1 MQTNFSYRRKIE
13 LDEKS
18 ISVYRH
24 KEVIMAIDMY
34 DRILDMAKREAVHR
48 GVASFIAN
56 DTESFIRPIDKYVNA
71 KMLAFE
77 RLHTAAN
84 GDSARYVEIKQS
96 KNQLK
101 EYLRDV
107 KFYSEQSASI
117 IVNDLD
123 VNWLVE
129 HVEKGLQGSMLASI
143 GKCYRECT
151 KQEFEYDCSIL
162 AQTVSDC
169 DSESFNG
176 KRWDLEN
183 GNILVKRGNVENAN
197 V

>member
-1 MQTNFSYRRKIE
+1 MTQLTEFRVLLDVTLLMRAKIE
-13 LDEKS
+13 AEN
-18 ISVYRH
+18 
-24 KEVIMAIDMY
+24 
-34 DRILDMAKREAVHR
+34 R
-48 GVASFIAN
+48 GVPSCIVDDTSVFICYLLKEFLFRELPKG
-56 DTESFIRPIDKYVNA
+56 DFFYERKF
-71 KMLAFE
+71 AFE
-77 RLHTAAN
+77 RLCAAAN
-84 GDSARYVEIKQS
+84 SDSARYVEIKQF

-117 IVNDLD
+117 IIDDLD
-123 VNWLVE
+123 VSWMVE
-129 HVEKGLQGSMLASI
+129 HVEKGQQGSMLASI

-151 KQEFEYDCSIL
+151 KQEFEYDCSTL
-162 AQTVSDC
+162 AQTVSDSN
-169 DSESFNG
+169 SEYFNG

>member
-1 MQTNFSYRRKIE
+1 MTQLTEFRVLLDVTLLMRAKIE
-13 LDEKS
+13 AEN
-18 ISVYRH
+18 
-24 KEVIMAIDMY
+24 
-34 DRILDMAKREAVHR
+34 R
-48 GVASFIAN
+48 GVPSCIVEDTSVFIGYLLKECMFRELPKG
-56 DTESFIRPIDKYVNA
+56 DFFYERKF
-71 KMLAFE
+71 AFE
-77 RLHTAAN
+77 RLRAAAN
-84 GDSARYVEIKQS
+84 GDSARYVEIKQL

-143 GKCYRECT
+143 GKCYRECS

-183 GNILVKRGNVENAN
+183 GNILVKRGNVENVN

>member
-1 MQTNFSYRRKIE
+1 
-13 LDEKS
+13 
-18 ISVYRH
+18 
-24 KEVIMAIDMY
+24 MAIDMY

-56 DTESFIRPIDKYVNA
+56 DTESFIRYLLKEFLFRELPKGDFFYERK
-71 KMLAFE
+71 LAFE
-77 RLHTAAN
+77 RLRAAAN
-84 GDSARYVEIKQS
+84 GDSARYAKIKQL

-123 VNWLVE
+123 VSWLVE

-143 GKCYRECT
+143 GKSYRECT

-183 GNILVKRGNVENAN
+183 GNILLKGGNVENAN

>member
-1 MQTNFSYRRKIE
+1 
-13 LDEKS
+13 
-18 ISVYRH
+18 
-24 KEVIMAIDMY
+24 MAIDMY

-56 DTESFIRPIDKYVNA
+56 DTESFIRYLLKEFLIRNPPIDKYVNA

>member
-1 MQTNFSYRRKIE
+1 
-13 LDEKS
+13 
-18 ISVYRH
+18 
-24 KEVIMAIDMY
+24 MY

-56 DTESFIRPIDKYVNA
+56 DTESFIRYLLKEFLIRNPPIDKYVNA
-71 KMLAFE
+71 KMLTFE
-77 RLHTAAN
+77 HLHAAAN
-84 GDSARYVEIKQS
+84 GDSARYVEIKQL

-107 KFYSEQSASI
+107 KYYSEQSASI
-117 IVNDLD
+117 IVDDLD
-123 VNWLVE
+123 LSWMVE
-129 HVEKGLQGSMLASI
+129 HIEKGLLSSMIASI

-151 KQEFEYDCSIL
+151 KQEYEHDCPAV
-162 AQTVSDC
+162 AQTVLDC
-169 DSESFNG
+169 NSVYFYS

-183 GNILVKRGNVENAN
+183 GNILLKRGNVENAN

>member
-1 MQTNFSYRRKIE
+1 MTELTEIRIFLDIGILTKAKIE
-13 LDEKS
+13 AEN
-18 ISVYRH
+18 
-24 KEVIMAIDMY
+24 
-34 DRILDMAKREAVHR
+34 R
-48 GVASFIAN
+48 GVPSCIANNTSSFISYLLQ
-56 DTESFIRPIDKYVNA
+56 EFLIRELPKGEFFYER
-71 KMLAFE
+71 KFAFE
-77 RLHTAAN
+77 RLRAAAN
-84 GDSARYVEIKQS
+84 GDSARYVEIKQL

-123 VNWLVE
+123 VSWLVE
-129 HVEKGLQGSMLASI
+129 HVENGQQGSMLASI

-183 GNILVKRGNVENAN
+183 GNILVKRGNVENVN